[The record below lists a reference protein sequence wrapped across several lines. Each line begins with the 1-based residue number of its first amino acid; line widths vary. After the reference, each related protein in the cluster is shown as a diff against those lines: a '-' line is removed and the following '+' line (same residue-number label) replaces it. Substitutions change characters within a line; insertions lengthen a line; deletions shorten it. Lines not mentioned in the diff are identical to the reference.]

1 MLARIHHKMEEGGE
15 RVCFRASCN
24 AGSPHPGDRDRLL
37 DDVSP
42 PPPTIYKGNK
52 EEQAGRANARVAL
65 LRRCSISRSLEG
77 REWGVFAFFKG
88 S

>member
-15 RVCFRASCN
+15 RFVFVPVATPVHRT
-24 AGSPHPGDRDRLL
+24 PGDRDRLL